1 MSTPRRDRR
10 KRQRRSCSLYLRVL
24 DNRTGEPVGGLAD
37 MSRDG
42 FMLESLKPIQLNA
55 EFSFRIDLP
64 PEISQKPFIVFIARS
79 LWTLPDR
86 VDGRLYDTGFEIMK
100 MDPSD
105 TRAFELVFD
114 RYGSS
119 STSRDLGTDYLWRN

>member
-1 MSTPRRDRR
+1 
-10 KRQRRSCSLYLRVL
+10 
-24 DNRTGEPVGGLAD
+24 

-64 PEISQKPFIVFIARS
+64 PEISQKPFMVFIARS